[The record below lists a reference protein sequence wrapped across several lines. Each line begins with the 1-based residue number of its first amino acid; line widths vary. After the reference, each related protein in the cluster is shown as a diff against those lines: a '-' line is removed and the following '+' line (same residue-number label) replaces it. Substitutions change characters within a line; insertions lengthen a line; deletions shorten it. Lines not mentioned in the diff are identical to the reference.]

1 MKIIKQDKLK
11 PDIKRITC
19 ENCGTIFERM
29 NVIALRKWE
38 LCTMDLALTT
48 LNVLHV
54 RTRNIL
60 IGNKERANE

>member
-1 MKIIKQDKLK
+1 
-11 PDIKRITC
+11 
-19 ENCGTIFERM
+19 M

-38 LCTMDLALTT
+38 LYTMDLVLTT

-54 RTRNIL
+54 RTHNIL